1 MELKHSE
8 KVFGADNQQ
17 ERLKIESWITGFT
30 DGEGCFSVSFI
41 RNKTT
46 KWLAN
51 FSGVCNNSRRKS
63 LSH

>member
-51 FSGVCNNSRRKS
+51 FSEFVITQGEKS
-63 LSH
+63 LPH